1 MYQADQAT
9 PDFILFAQHGWAD
22 TSQDISQLAR
32 SLASANTITHTPD
45 LGWLDTWLT
54 IAPLVDKV
62 EKIAIEAIAKY
73 PDLPV
78 RIIGHSMGGL
88 IWLEILA
95 RHREW
100 WHNVDQSKIHSLVL
114 IGSPIGGSDLG
125 RLFDPFGWF
134 PLIARDLGT
143 NRRPI
148 AEAIAAQIPTLSIVG
163 DIGNHT
169 DGTVPIGC
177 SQFSHANFICLD
189 RLRHPTLKNHPR
201 VAAVVR
207 QFWHN
212 PAIAPISTDTAS
224 QLIAKLRS
232 LDLTETNNEN
242 FQKAKVF
249 QTYPD
254 GTKLWTWTNSWQIM
268 HIFVSDRHNFE
279 NKSSDRCVYCAYAS
293 WQDRHKLAIALK
305 HSIHLITE

>member
-62 EKIAIEAIAKY
+62 EKIAIEAIGKN
-73 PDLPV
+73 PDLPI

-88 IWLEILA
+88 IWLEVLA

-100 WHNVDQSKIHSLVL
+100 WQNVDQPKIHSLVL
-114 IGSPIGGSDLG
+114 VGSPIGGSDLG

-148 AEAIAAQIPTLSIVG
+148 AEAIAAQIPTLSIVS

-189 RLRHPTLKNHPR
+189 GLRHPTLKNHPK
-201 VAAVVR
+201 VAAAVR

-212 PAIAPISTDTAS
+212 PAIAPIATDTAS
-224 QLIAKLRS
+224 QLITKLRS

-249 QTYPD
+249 QTYAD
-254 GTKLWTWTNSWQIM
+254 GTKLWTWTNSWQII
-268 HIFVSDRHNFE
+268 HIFVSDRQNLE
-279 NKSSDRCVYCAYAS
+279 NSSGDRCVYCAYAS

-305 HSIHLITE
+305 DSFHLITE

>member
-1 MYQADQAT
+1 MYQADQAS

-32 SLASANTITHTPD
+32 SLANANTITYAPD
-45 LGWLDTWLT
+45 LGWIDTWLT
-54 IAPLVDKV
+54 IAPLIDKV
-62 EKIAIEAIAKY
+62 EKMAIEAIAKY

-88 IWLEILA
+88 IWLEVLA

-100 WHNVDQSKIHSLVL
+100 WQNVEQPKIHSLVL
-114 IGSPIGGSDLG
+114 VGSPIGGSDLG

-148 AEAIAAQIPTLSIVG
+148 AEAIAIHIPTLSIVG

-177 SQFSHANFICLD
+177 SQFSQASFICLD
-189 RLRHPTLKNHPR
+189 GLRHPTLKNHPR
-201 VAAVVR
+201 VAAAVR
-207 QFWHN
+207 QFWHH
-212 PAIAPISTDTAS
+212 PAIAPIQIDTAS
-224 QLIAKLRS
+224 QLITKLRS

-242 FQKAKVF
+242 FQKAKII

-254 GTKLWTWTNSWQIM
+254 GIKLWTWTNSWQIM
-268 HIFVSDRHNFE
+268 HVFVSDRQNPE

-305 HSIHLITE
+305 HSFHLITE